1 MIKIKSRLN
10 KIFKKSLKKLIENN
24 ELPEIL
30 QEKDF
35 VFSSPKMKVHGDLA
49 TNFALA
55 SAKIARMS
63 PRKLASLLVD
73 NLQDTEQIISD
84 VEIAGPGFIN
94 VTLDNYQFL
103 QGMERILLAGKN
115 WGKSSDKNEK
125 INLEFVSANPTG
137 PLHVGH
143 GRGAAVGDALARIM
157 KTAGYDVSCEYY
169 LNDAG
174 NQVDNLAL
182 SIWFNYLQI
191 CREQGREIPEI
202 EFPQDGYHGEYIKEM
217 ATDYFAKKGCEAAT
231 NEYDAEELK
240 KFGVAKAVEKIKTTL
255 KKLGV
260 EFDRFYSENELHN
273 QGKIETAIKKL
284 QAKGVLYQQE
294 GALFFKS
301 SEFEDSKDRVVIKS
315 DGSLTYFAADIAYH
329 ADKLERG
336 FDKMIDI
343 WGADHH
349 GYIPRIKSSLTAMG
363 YSSERFE
370 ALLVQFVSLISK
382 KKKVSMGKRSG
393 NFVELNQLIDEVGAD
408 VTRWYFIA
416 KSHDSALDFDLN
428 SALSMDP
435 KENSARYA
443 QYGHARACSILKK
456 VKSKFALVPGKYS
469 PELARELGAAEI
481 NLLKFMLE
489 LPEVILNS
497 AQSREI
503 HHVAAYLVE
512 LSRNFHSYY
521 TTMKDDP
528 ILPRKDVLTAKDENK
543 VKARLIWLEA
553 FRTVARNALEVL
565 GLPAPEQ
572 MESPKEVQ

>member
-1 MIKIKSRLN
+1 MNKIKNRLN
-10 KIFKKSLKKLIENN
+10 KIFKKSLEKLIDHN
-24 ELPEIL
+24 EVTEKL
-30 QEKDF
+30 QERDF
-35 VFSSPKMKVHGDLA
+35 VFSAPKMKVHGDLA

-73 NLQDTEQIISD
+73 NLEDTEQIISE

-94 VTLDNYQFL
+94 VTVNNYQFL
-103 QGMERILLAGKN
+103 EGMKRILIAGKN
-115 WGKSSDKNEK
+115 WGKSNEK
-125 INLEFVSANPTG
+125 KDKVNLEFVSANPTG

-157 KTAGYDVSCEYY
+157 RAAGYDVSCEYY

-174 NQVDNLAL
+174 NQVDNLAC
-182 SIWFNYLQI
+182 SIWFNYLQL
-191 CREQGREIPEI
+191 CREQGKEIPEI
-202 EFPQDGYHGEYIKEM
+202 EFPRDGYRGEYIKAM
-217 ATDYFAKKGCEAAT
+217 AVDYFAEKGCEAAT
-231 NEYDAEELK
+231 KKYNAEEFK
-240 KFGVAKAVEKIKTTL
+240 NFGIAKAVEKIKATL

-260 EFDRFYSENELHN
+260 EFDRFYSEKELHH
-273 QGKIETAIKKL
+273 QGKIERAVKKL
-284 QAKGVLYQQE
+284 QEKGVLYQKE

-301 SEFEDSKDRVVIKS
+301 SEFEDIKDRVVIKS
-315 DGSLTYFAADIAYH
+315 DGTLTYFAADIAYH

-349 GYIPRIKSSLTAMG
+349 GYVPRIKSSLEAMG

-382 KKKVSMGKRSG
+382 NKKVSMGKRSG
-393 NFVELNQLIDEVGAD
+393 NFVELNKLIDEVGAD

-416 KSHDSALDFDLN
+416 KSHDSALDFNLD

-435 KENSARYA
+435 RENSARYA

-456 VKSKFALVPGKYS
+456 VKSRFSLVPGEYS
-469 PELARELGAAEI
+469 VKLAQELGKAEI
-481 NLLKFMLE
+481 RLLKLMLE
-489 LPEVILNS
+489 FPEVITNS

-503 HHVAAYLVE
+503 HHVATYLVE

-553 FRTVARNALEVL
+553 FRTVTRNALEVL